1 MSTQLLTT
9 LGKKPD
15 TVPRKG
21 VRAGVDK
28 RRGSVRPSCMG
39 KTITIDDAAYKLL
52 AALKRDARDSFTKVI
67 LRHVARPAD
76 TCGELLDS
84 LEGSP
89 PPNVDLETLH
99 RIEKDRGRRSGGR
112 K

>member
-1 MSTQLLTT
+1 
-9 LGKKPD
+9 
-15 TVPRKG
+15 
-21 VRAGVDK
+21 
-28 RRGSVRPSCMG
+28 MG

-52 AALKRDARDSFTKVI
+52 AALKRDSRDSFTKVI
-67 LRHVARPAD
+67 LRHVTRPAD
-76 TCGELLDS
+76 TCGELLDY